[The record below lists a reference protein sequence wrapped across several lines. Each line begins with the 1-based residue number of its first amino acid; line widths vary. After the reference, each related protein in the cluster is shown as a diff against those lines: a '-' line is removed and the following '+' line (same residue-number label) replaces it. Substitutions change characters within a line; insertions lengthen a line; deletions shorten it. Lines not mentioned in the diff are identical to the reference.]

1 MATSLSTSSPIPSRI
16 STPLSRDNPATEPPL
31 LAKALREQHKI
42 PPAVHQLSI
51 PVKDSHGGQVS
62 GFLHLPSNNE
72 TSEGSGHASTAA
84 ILLSGAGGGI
94 SGPASMYLAL
104 GNKLPALHARIP
116 VLRLD
121 YRYPARTA
129 PCVAD
134 TIAAINFLEE
144 HSAIERVVLAGWS
157 FGGAPVFTVAGRDER
172 VAGAVL
178 VAPQTADAMQ
188 GARDCG
194 RRKVPVLL
202 MHGTGDRTLSPKC
215 SESLYAAWWS
225 KAPTDTDD
233 DACQLVLFDNDD
245 HALSR
250 NARVAEEQAAQFVVS
265 CAEERVEDGEAEFVA
280 EEVISGKDRVDLM
293 RAGKDLRGKES
304 VE

>member
-1 MATSLSTSSPIPSRI
+1 MATSLSRDSPIPSRV
-16 STPLSRDNPATEPPL
+16 STPLSHDNPAAEPPL
-31 LAKALREQHKI
+31 LAKALRKQHKI

-51 PVKDSHGGQVS
+51 PVKDRFGGKVG

-72 TSEGSGHASTAA
+72 ASEGSGHASTAA
-84 ILLSGAGGGI
+84 ILLSGAGGGV

-104 GNKLPALHARIP
+104 GNKLPALDARVP

-121 YRYPARTA
+121 YRYPARTE

-134 TIAAINFLEE
+134 TLAAITYLAENYG
-144 HSAIERVVLAGWS
+144 IERVVLAGWS
-157 FGGAPVFTVAGRDER
+157 FGGAPVFTVGGRDER
-172 VAGAVL
+172 VAGCLL

-188 GARDCG
+188 GARECG
-194 RRKVPVLL
+194 RRQVPVLL
-202 MHGTGDRTLSPKC
+202 MHGTGDRTLSPQC
-215 SESLYAAWWS
+215 SENLYGAWWS
-225 KAPTDTDD
+225 KAPADTDD
-233 DACQLVLFDNDD
+233 DLCQLVLFDHDD

-250 NARVAEEQAAQFVVS
+250 NAREAEVQAARFIVS
-265 CAEERVEDGEAEFVA
+265 CAEARVEDGEAAFA
-280 EEVISGKDRVDLM
+280 SEELVSGKDRIDFM